1 MGRGLS
7 TKFSHSKRLQHFTR
21 MPARLLPADWIHSP
35 RQVRAWLKLD
45 RIKTRKQ
52 LRENLRRFEGE
63 IQTET
68 LLGAKRHRLL
78 CISELIL
85 NRRELLP
92 ESEARAWIDA
102 ILGGFGSTEGAYPKW
117 FRPLSIRKRS
127 EAKQAYSEFFFRGLI
142 GVDCARIVAGLV

>member
-1 MGRGLS
+1 MS
-7 TKFSHSKRLQHFTR
+7 
-21 MPARLLPADWIHSP
+21 PRLLPADWTAP
-35 RQVRAWLKLD
+35 REVRTWLKLD

-52 LRENLRRFEGE
+52 LREDLRRFEGE

-68 LLGAKRHRLL
+68 LPGAKRHRLL
-78 CISELIL
+78 CLSELIL

-92 ESEARAWIDA
+92 ESEAQVWIDK
-102 ILGGFGSTEGAYPKW
+102 ILGEFGKTEGDYPKR
-117 FRPLSIRKRS
+117 FRALSIRRRS